1 MGKKFKLKKKM
12 FYSAEQAALNQLEA
26 ISNEKKRAISDKR
39 TACCLDFKVTREIKA
54 EKIRK

>member
-1 MGKKFKLKKKM
+1 M